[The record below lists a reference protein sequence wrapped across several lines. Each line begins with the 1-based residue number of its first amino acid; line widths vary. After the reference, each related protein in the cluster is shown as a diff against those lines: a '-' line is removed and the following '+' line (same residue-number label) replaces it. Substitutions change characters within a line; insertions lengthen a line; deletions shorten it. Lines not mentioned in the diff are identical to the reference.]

1 MKRLALATWICG
13 CGVAAAEPAVPPVP
27 VTLVATESVI
37 RITPTYRGELVRL
50 VGTAPA
56 ACAVVVQLT
65 SGREDLVC
73 SRRGKVGPFWLSVG
87 RVHFRGVPLMYKVNS
102 SEPLNEVVDGDER
115 LRYGLGRRALKA
127 SVSAPPGPDGDL
139 YLDELIRGLQR
150 ERLYDF
156 EEGAVDREGDSFRT
170 TFFWPPDAPSG
181 RYFVEAYAVR
191 AGRVVGSART
201 EVDVRTVGIEAWVRA
216 LARTHGLLYGLLS
229 VGLAGVTGL
238 AASLVFDARARRGP
252 PPPAAARR

>member
-1 MKRLALATWICG
+1 MNRLVL
-13 CGVAAAEPAVPPVP
+13 VASLCTFGLKAAEPATPTVP
-27 VTLVATESVI
+27 VTLVATERVI
-37 RITPTYRGELVRL
+37 RITPTYCGELVRL

-65 SGREDLVC
+65 SRREDVVC
-73 SRRGKVGPFWLSVG
+73 SRRGKVGPFWFSVG
-87 RVHFRGVPLMYKVNS
+87 RVRFQGVPLMYKVNS
-102 SEPLNEVVDGDER
+102 SERLNEVVDADEQ

-127 SVSAPPGPDGDL
+127 SMGAPAGLDGDL
-139 YLDELIRGLQR
+139 YLDELIRGQQR

-156 EEGAVDREGDSFRT
+156 EEGAVEREGDTFRT

-191 AGRVVGSART
+191 AGRVVGSAKT

-229 VGLAGVTGL
+229 VGLAGITGL
-238 AASLVFDARARRGP
+238 VASLAFDTGARRGSA
-252 PPPAAARR
+252 PATRR